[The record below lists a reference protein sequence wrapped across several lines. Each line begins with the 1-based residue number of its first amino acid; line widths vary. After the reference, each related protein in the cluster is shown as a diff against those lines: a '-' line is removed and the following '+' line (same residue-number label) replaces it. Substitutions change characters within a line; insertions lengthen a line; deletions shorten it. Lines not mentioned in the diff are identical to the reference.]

1 MNRSA
6 APGGGGYLRAEE
18 RGYAVFLLV
27 LSLLSVGISGIGW
40 VVGIVCGSA
49 GPSGSDRHALAC
61 SGSSTN
67 EGLEILAGVMR
78 IGVFADGDTR
88 FLGLK

>member
-1 MNRSA
+1 VATLFSSLF
-6 APGGGGYLRAEE
+6 YLCLAWASRE
-18 RGYAVFLLV
+18 
-27 LSLLSVGISGIGW
+27 SVGW
-40 VVGIVCGSA
+40 WGIVCGSA